1 MKRSVSKHIM
11 NKQSTIH
18 PSSSPHIGT
27 LNEGSL
33 HASLKHYISQTGDKF
48 EVPINGFVIDIVRE
62 TNSKTTVLIEIQTQS
77 FLAMKKKLVSLLDE
91 YPVHIVY
98 PVAKETL
105 LMKPGKKPRKSP
117 KKYSVI
123 SIFEELVSIPE
134 LISHQNLSFEVV
146 SVSVTKIQQYD
157 SSLRRGRGGYR
168 TVNTELTE
176 IHSAHLFEGI
186 DDFLNLLPKS
196 LPSVFTTFDI
206 ASCAN
211 IPRESA
217 QQMAY
222 CFRKAGV
229 FQELSQT
236 KAGKHYKIRKNV

>member
-1 MKRSVSKHIM
+1 MKGNAKKSIM
-11 NKQSTIH
+11 NKQSTTD

-33 HASLKHYISQTGDKF
+33 HASLKQYISQAGDKF
-48 EVPINGFVIDIVRE
+48 EVPINGFVIDVVRQ
-62 TNSKTTVLIEIQTQS
+62 TNPEITILIEIQTKS
-77 FLAMKKKLVSLLDE
+77 FLAMKKKLVSLLDK
-91 YPVHIVY
+91 YPIHIVY

-105 LMKPGKKPRKSP
+105 LIKPDKKPRKSP

-134 LISHQNLSFEVV
+134 LVSHQNLSFEVV

-168 TVNTELTE
+168 TVSTELSE

-186 DDFLNLLPKS
+186 DDFLNLLPKD
-196 LPSVFTTFDI
+196 LPSVFTTSDI

-211 IPRESA
+211 ISRQSA
-217 QQMAY
+217 QQIAY
-222 CFRKAGV
+222 CFRKAGI

-236 KAGKHYKIRKNV
+236 KAGKHYKIRE

>member
-1 MKRSVSKHIM
+1 MKGSAPKPFM
-11 NKQSTIH
+11 KKPSTT
-18 PSSSPHIGT
+18 PQTTPPHIGT

-33 HASLKHYISQTGDKF
+33 HASLKQYISQPGDSF

-62 TNSKTTVLIEIQTQS
+62 RNPKKTALIEIQTKS
-77 FLAMKKKLVSLLDE
+77 FLAMRKKLTSLLDE
-91 YPVHIVY
+91 YLVHIVY

-105 LMKPGKKPRKSP
+105 LIKPDKKPRKSP

-134 LISHQNLSFEVV
+134 LISHQNLSFEVI
-146 SVSVTKIQQYD
+146 SVSLRKTQEYD

-176 IHSAHLFEGI
+176 IHSTHLFEGI
-186 DDFLNLLPKS
+186 DDFLHLLPKE
-196 LPSVFTTFDI
+196 LPSVFTTADI
-206 ASCAN
+206 ANLGN
-211 IPRESA
+211 ISRQSA
-217 QQMAY
+217 QQIAY

-229 FQELSQT
+229 FEELSHT
-236 KAGKHYKIRKNV
+236 KEGKHYKITN